1 MRHKISEEDKKKKF
15 TITVDEKL
23 NDILD
28 KYMDDNNI
36 KNNSKYIESL
46 VRKDMEDKG
55 EKIERIF

>member
-36 KNNSKYIESL
+36 KNKSKYIESL